1 MLSGGKKRMGAR
13 LQARQ
18 ARRMDPAP
26 AQHSHRTPRTPRPR
40 RMASNPKIKSNIS
53 RKLLN
58 ENFLFWSEGKTP
70 PVPKVVPLYHK
81 SMITNKTK
89 INYGS
94 EGLRFDSSW
103 LHFPSLCKPSLI
115 LPLRGFGFLKRYS
128 CLFILCMFSAS
139 QLTPKLSPL
148 KVVPV

>member
-1 MLSGGKKRMGAR
+1 
-13 LQARQ
+13 
-18 ARRMDPAP
+18 
-26 AQHSHRTPRTPRPR
+26 
-40 RMASNPKIKSNIS
+40 MASNPKIKSNIS

-94 EGLRFDSSW
+94 EGLWFDSTW
-103 LHFPSLCKPSLI
+103 LHSPSLYKPSPSLLLRAIIGGSLHDLHGLQCLI
-115 LPLRGFGFLKRYS
+115 FAP
-128 CLFILCMFSAS
+128 

-148 KVVPV
+148 NVVPEI